1 MRDTLPDLYR
11 AADLFVLPAVHDRQG
26 NVDGLPNVILEAM
39 ASGLPVVASNISG
52 IPLAIENGRQG
63 LLVAEGHS
71 DDLAESLSQLVA
83 DRPRMEAMGG
93 AARHKAE
100 TELTWD
106 AVAASYR
113 EGYTAALGA
122 RGGASR

>member
-11 AADLFVLPAVHDRQG
+11 AADLFVLPAVHDRKG

-71 DDLAESLSQLVA
+71 EDLVESLSLLLA
-83 DRPRMEAMGG
+83 DRSRMEAMGV

-106 AVAASYR
+106 VVAARYR
-113 EGYTAALGA
+113 DAYMAALGG
-122 RGGASR
+122 RGRASR